1 MRLSGP
7 MPNPIVYKGECP
19 FEVGKANVLRDGTD
33 VTFIATGSMVYQAL
47 KAAELLE
54 GDGVSAEVVDMHT
67 IQPLDVEAVSRAA
80 GRKLIVTVE
89 EHSVVGG
96 LGSAVAEQL
105 ARLPRHPRLV
115 RVGHEGRYPLAGSY
129 ADLIRSDGLD
139 AEGIRGRV
147 VKLIQEEK

>member
-1 MRLSGP
+1 
-7 MPNPIVYKGECP
+7 MPAC
-19 FEVGKANVLRDGTD
+19 LMTR
-33 VTFIATGSMVYQAL
+33 SSSL
-47 KAAELLE
+47 
-54 GDGVSAEVVDMHT
+54 
-67 IQPLDVEAVSRAA
+67 
-80 GRKLIVTVE
+80 
-89 EHSVVGG
+89 
-96 LGSAVAEQL
+96 AVAEQL